1 MRRFTFLRVSDRHR
15 VEKVVLCNLS
25 RDDALVQT
33 EALDTAERP
42 EEGVTMKAIRL
53 HARGGPEQLE
63 YEESPLPSPGDGE
76 AQIRVFASGINPTEL
91 IWSATYQTAD
101 GRDRLPSIPGHD
113 VSGVVEA
120 LGSDVRDLSIG
131 EAVYGLTEFPRD
143 GSAAEYV
150 VVRASGLAP
159 KPVTL
164 DHVNAAAVPLSALTA
179 WQALFVHGDL
189 LPGQRVLI
197 HGAAG
202 GVGSFAVQLAR
213 WRGAEVSG
221 TASARHNQFLR
232 RLGVETLINYQSTR
246 FEEILKDVDLVLDTI
261 GGEVLD
267 RSWRVLRRGGSSS
280 PSRRSLPRSKPT
292 LSTSGVSTSSYSPTG
307 DSSKRSAGSSMLVSF
322 GPS

>member
-1 MRRFTFLRVSDRHR
+1 M
-15 VEKVVLCNLS
+15 
-25 RDDALVQT
+25 
-33 EALDTAERP
+33 
-42 EEGVTMKAIRL
+42 
-53 HARGGPEQLE
+53 
-63 YEESPLPSPGDGE
+63 
-76 AQIRVFASGINPTEL
+76 FASGITPTEL
-91 IWSATYQTAD
+91 TWSATYQTAD

-120 LGSDVRDLSIG
+120 LGTDVRDLSIG

-164 DHVNAAAVPLSALTA
+164 DHVNAAAVPLSVLTA

-232 RLGVETLINYQSTR
+232 RLGVETLINYQQWPDR
-246 FEEILKDVDLVLDTI
+246 QLELLGFLVYPAIVPSQLTDCTWT
-261 GGEVLD
+261 
-267 RSWRVLRRGGSSS
+267 WRAAGCL
-280 PSRRSLPRSKPT
+280 
-292 LSTSGVSTSSYSPTG
+292 TSGLRIPISLFGNSTCSTV
-307 DSSKRSAGSSMLVSF
+307 LVRPV
-322 GPS
+322 GG